1 MGLLA
6 PRSHLVCNDAL
17 PVAISYSPP
26 IFNHEDSSKQWWH
39 WTYEEGEKISGER
52 EREREREANLEKKER
67 KIKRLLCGFFL
78 VLQMAL
84 VPTTNIGRE
93 ERMRS
98 IWSLLLFCF
107 ITMACGFPRCKW
119 QWRMRCT
126 RRHCSCN
133 SQSFLAL
140 FLNFQEFL

>member
-1 MGLLA
+1 MKKER
-6 PRSHLVCNDAL
+6 RSV
-17 PVAISYSPP
+17 
-26 IFNHEDSSKQWWH
+26 
-39 WTYEEGEKISGER
+39 ER

-98 IWSLLLFCF
+98 I
-107 ITMACGFPRCKW
+107 
-119 QWRMRCT
+119 
-126 RRHCSCN
+126 
-133 SQSFLAL
+133 
-140 FLNFQEFL
+140 

>member
-1 MGLLA
+1 MKIAVSNGGIE
-6 PRSHLVCNDAL
+6 PMKKERRSV
-17 PVAISYSPP
+17 
-26 IFNHEDSSKQWWH
+26 
-39 WTYEEGEKISGER
+39 ER

-98 IWSLLLFCF
+98 I
-107 ITMACGFPRCKW
+107 
-119 QWRMRCT
+119 
-126 RRHCSCN
+126 
-133 SQSFLAL
+133 
-140 FLNFQEFL
+140 

>member
-1 MGLLA
+1 MTHYQLQYLILLPSSSIKIA
-6 PRSHLVCNDAL
+6 VSNGGIEPMKKERRSV
-17 PVAISYSPP
+17 
-26 IFNHEDSSKQWWH
+26 
-39 WTYEEGEKISGER
+39 

-98 IWSLLLFCF
+98 I
-107 ITMACGFPRCKW
+107 
-119 QWRMRCT
+119 
-126 RRHCSCN
+126 
-133 SQSFLAL
+133 
-140 FLNFQEFL
+140 